1 MRMNA
6 QLKIILSMFI
16 FGTIGIFRRYIPLPS
31 SLVAMVR
38 GVVGA
43 LFLLAVMALRRQKL
57 DFSAIRRALPKLLLS
72 SACLGFNWIL
82 LFEAYNYTT
91 VATATLCYYFAPMFI
106 ILVSPLLLKERI
118 TARKLICVLVALV
131 GMVFVSGVLDAGIN
145 SIAELRGVL
154 LGLAAAVLYASVVLI
169 NKKTVGIP
177 ANDRTVMQLGISAI
191 ILLPY
196 VLLTENLGQIELG
209 AGGGM
214 LLVLGML
221 LLVGILH
228 TGVAYYL
235 YFGAITTVKA
245 QTAAIL
251 SYIDPVIAILLS
263 ALLLGEPMT
272 LLGGIGA
279 VLVLGSAIVSEL
291 PEKQKWNEKV
301 YRRRS
306 L

>member
-291 PEKQKWNEKV
+291 PEKQK
-301 YRRRS
+301 
-306 L
+306 

>member
-196 VLLTENLGQIELG
+196 VLLTENLGLIDIG

-228 TGVAYYL
+228 TGVAYWL

-291 PEKQKWNEKV
+291 PEKQK
-301 YRRRS
+301 
-306 L
+306 

>member
-31 SLVAMVR
+31 SMVAMTR
-38 GVVGA
+38 GIMGMV
-43 LFLLAVMALRRQKL
+43 FLLLVLK
-57 DFSAIRRALPKLLLS
+57 IRRAKLNRTEIKKKFILLCA
-72 SACLGFNWIL
+72 SAIAMGFNWIL

-118 TARKLICVLVALV
+118 TARKIICVLVALV

-228 TGVAYYL
+228 TGVAYWL

-291 PEKQKWNEKV
+291 PEKQK
-301 YRRRS
+301 
-306 L
+306 

>member
-1 MRMNA
+1 MNA

-57 DFSAIRRALPKLLLS
+57 DFSAIKRALPKLLLS

-196 VLLTENLGQIELG
+196 VLLTENLALIDVG
-209 AGGGM
+209 AGGAM
-214 LLVLGML
+214 LLVLSML

-228 TGVAYYL
+228 TGAAYWL

-291 PEKQKWNEKV
+291 PEKQK
-301 YRRRS
+301 
-306 L
+306 